1 MGLPGWLMTFFAT
14 TCEVSRVS
22 CYFRCKLILPRLN
35 WPAQQE
41 SGRKGAVHRD
51 VAPCTGGRFDRA
63 VRARAA
69 PNRAEIAGPVGRR
82 PAIPWNSP
90 LLEHGIEVADR
101 VAHQDDE
108 RDRHARR
115 PA

>member
-51 VAPCTGGRFDRA
+51 VAPCTGGRFERG

-69 PNRAEIAGPVGRR
+69 PTGAEIASRPGHR
-82 PAIPWNSP
+82 PAVPRNAP
-90 LLEHGIEVADR
+90 PPRQGIEVSDHSADP
-101 VAHQDDE
+101 AH
-108 RDRHARR
+108 
-115 PA
+115 